1 MPLTPCLNCAMK
13 PERAAAELPE
23 GVALADSLA
32 RLVAILPGLTAAI
45 ERKPQ
50 VDRMALRLD
59 EVSDSI
65 GMSRRAIERERS
77 AGRFPLPDLHI
88 GKAPLWRP
96 QTISA
101 WLDSQKGGRR

>member
-1 MPLTPCLNCAMK
+1 MSLDYGPAVV
-13 PERAAAELPE
+13 ELRE

-32 RLVAILPGLTAAI
+32 RLVAILPGLKAAI
-45 ERKPQ
+45 ERKPP

-59 EVSDSI
+59 EVADSI

-88 GKAPLWRP
+88 GKAPLWHP
-96 QTISA
+96 QTIYT
-101 WLDSQKGGRR
+101 WLDSQKGGRDEHTDFD